1 MKPVTG
7 MTYKQLFL
15 LILTIWS
22 AEICTRFLFDNMLP
36 HRMEYRTI
44 YLPPEAD
51 GEFKGA
57 GLGDFGRVGW
67 ELVSVQPNPNPTSA
81 NPHEFILF
89 MQRRAKIR
97 IDF

>member
-22 AEICTRFLFDNMLP
+22 AEICTRFLFENVLP
-36 HRMEYRTI
+36 HRMEYQI
-44 YLPPEAD
+44 VYLTPESD
-51 GEFKGA
+51 GEFKKA
-57 GLGDFGRVGW
+57 GLVEFGRMGW
-67 ELVSVQPNPNPTSA
+67 ELVSVQPNPDRSN
-81 NPHEFILF
+81 EDELIVF
-89 MQRRAKIR
+89 MQRRSKPR